1 MLEFTPGT
9 ESGDEADIEGALEE
23 KPSTVQPTTK
33 GGKKGRKNAKANVG
47 ENGEKPPP
55 KKRGPK
61 KKKMTK
67 ARVQKFK
74 VRRVKANTRE
84 RNRMHGLNDALDL
97 LRKVV
102 PCYSSTQKLSKI
114 ETLRLAKNYI
124 HALADILR
132 TGVVPDNI
140 SFAQTL
146 SRGLSQPTTNL
157 VAGAMQLNPRTLL
170 PDDQTSPYSAWPSS
184 APMNGM
190 TDSYGYDLSNTSSHH
205 RLGENMTSTGISNGG
220 PSSIHQLYLPSDG
233 YCSSP
238 PDLYHR
244 QYDPSSATAPT
255 SSPSSTFS
263 CQFQQTSPPP
273 PSCLTSSAEKF
284 SQRTLAFPHHDS
296 LAFPTGNPVYTPYSD
311 ISVGV
316 NDVTS
321 TSSLYSNTVRATPDT
336 VVLMQRWR
344 TKVTGIWV
352 LLGVVDKIYTA
363 VNTGLTPVLLPTPHR
378 RTKTPNWMGLIMN
391 LMNVF
396 RDIVL
401 YSRQTSVKRFFIFPN
416 QNVELL

>member
-1 MLEFTPGT
+1 MVITETNLNNLRTTGNVIKKEPHAMGPTLQELDDVMLEFTPDT

-23 KPSTVQPTTK
+23 KPQTIQTTTK
-33 GGKKGRKNAKANVG
+33 GGKKGRKNAKATVG

-74 VRRVKANTRE
+74 LRRLKANTRE
-84 RNRMHGLNDALDL
+84 RNRMHGLNDALDR

-170 PDDQTSPYSAWPSS
+170 PDDQTSPYSAWSTGV
-184 APMNGM
+184 PMNSM

-205 RLGENMTSTGISNGG
+205 RVGESMTSTGISNAG
-220 PSSIHQLYLPSDG
+220 SSSLHHLFLPSDG

-238 PDLYHR
+238 PDLFHR
-244 QYDPSSATAPT
+244 QFDPSSATAPT

-273 PSCLTSSAEKF
+273 PSCLTSSADKF
-284 SQRTLAFPHHDS
+284 SQRPLSFPHHDS
-296 LAFPTGNPVYTPYSD
+296 LAFATGNPVYTPYSD

-321 TSSLYSNTVRATPDT
+321 TSSIYSNTGATPEHYNLNT
-336 VVLMQRWR
+336 SMA
-344 TKVTGIWV
+344 
-352 LLGVVDKIYTA
+352 DKGYR
-363 VNTGLTPVLLPTPHR
+363 NL
-378 RTKTPNWMGLIMN
+378 GLIGCN
-391 LMNVF
+391 GQDLF
-396 RDIVL
+396 RG
-401 YSRQTSVKRFFIFPN
+401 
-416 QNVELL
+416 